1 MMERNHSSS
10 YVSPSRR
17 ESAERYRALFESS
30 LDAIMTLDPPSWRF
44 TTANPTTL
52 KMFKAKDQAEFI
64 SMDPWK
70 LSPEKQQDGW
80 LSVDKAADAIEIA
93 LRDGSYLFEWT
104 HKRLNGEEFPATVLL
119 TRVEISGN
127 KFLQAIVHDTTRRKQ
142 IEEQLKQSTAR
153 LILATR
159 AGGVGVWDYDI
170 VHNILLWDD
179 QMFALYGIK
188 KQEFNGVYEAWQAGV
203 HLLDK
208 ERSNAEIEMAIRG
221 EKEFDTEFRVCWEDG
236 SIHNIRA
243 IAVVQRD
250 DSGNPLRM
258 IGTNWDITEFR
269 KAEREKLAL
278 SESKMRTTLY
288 SIGDAVISLDING
301 CVLLMNPM
309 AEKLTGWSEPEACGK
324 PLEDVFCIV
333 QEETHSKVDNP
344 VVQVL
349 KGGIA
354 VGIPDRTLLIARNG
368 VECPIGD
375 SAAPIF
381 DQELNIIG
389 VVLIFRDLTKE
400 REMQEKL
407 LISEKLAVMGR
418 LVADVAHEINNPLA
432 IIIGRTQLMLH
443 RLEEQPSPLTG
454 QLETVLQSARR
465 CKTILSNLLTYC
477 KTIGG
482 KEETINLSDLIME
495 AVENVNDQYQMHAV
509 HVTLHCMLPAN
520 IKITSNKH
528 ALLSVFVNLIRNAR
542 QAMPE
547 KGNLTITVEKKDE
560 SQLQIEIHD
569 TGIGMSKEQVSQ
581 LFQPFISG
589 WEEYDGT
596 GLGLAT
602 SLGIIEA
609 YGGKIWAES
618 EGRGKGATFTIL
630 LPYIQNEKKTNRT
643 VNELED

>member
-10 YVSPSRR
+10 YVSPSRC

-389 VVLIFRDLTKE
+389 VE
-400 REMQEKL
+400 
-407 LISEKLAVMGR
+407 
-418 LVADVAHEINNPLA
+418 
-432 IIIGRTQLMLH
+432 IGR
-443 RLEEQPSPLTG
+443 
-454 QLETVLQSARR
+454 A
-465 CKTILSNLLTYC
+465 
-477 KTIGG
+477 
-482 KEETINLSDLIME
+482 
-495 AVENVNDQYQMHAV
+495 
-509 HVTLHCMLPAN
+509 HV
-520 IKITSNKH
+520 
-528 ALLSVFVNLIRNAR
+528 
-542 QAMPE
+542 
-547 KGNLTITVEKKDE
+547 
-560 SQLQIEIHD
+560 
-569 TGIGMSKEQVSQ
+569 
-581 LFQPFISG
+581 
-589 WEEYDGT
+589 
-596 GLGLAT
+596 
-602 SLGIIEA
+602 
-609 YGGKIWAES
+609 
-618 EGRGKGATFTIL
+618 
-630 LPYIQNEKKTNRT
+630 
-643 VNELED
+643 